1 MAYMKNGKTTVRHAR
16 GIVVGCAGAGKTTL
30 LYRLMGKSLDEI
42 KEIKSTRG
50 LHVYEHLFL
59 VKNED
64 LIASEDY
71 VLKKRLIRVPISALK
86 QNINVDLLHAF
97 NERKI
102 QISASLR
109 SAQNDTLAGNEFG
122 KNPSTL
128 HNLSLDND
136 ANYTQLTQDL
146 MKEVLDARENEISV
160 SIMDFA
166 GQFAYYACH
175 QIYMRS
181 EAFYVLVMDMSK
193 AFHDVIN
200 STTDQHQER
209 SIFNTWSYKDYLHF
223 WLDSIKSFGGTS
235 AQVFAVATHAEGKNE
250 KDCFWESL
258 WTLVS
263 ENDKTWLQKCI
274 GEKEFALGLIEMN
287 EQGTFSLQSLK
298 NAIVEVVSKYMDT
311 KIEVPSAWALLE
323 HLLKKTEKPIL
334 SVSDI
339 NRENE
344 KLPEE
349 YQLKSQEEILDF
361 LSFFHGHGLLL
372 FFKEDELSSHAILG
386 IQWFS
391 NAFSKLIADK
401 EHINRDCKRRYIKEW
416 NNFNATGNLPNSLVD
431 ALWKEEPTYAQYK
444 TELMS
449 YMERLRMLVRID
461 RTEDDISWYVP
472 CMNKKC
478 FTHDVFERKLEKSS
492 VLCFRFTSFAMFMYY
507 RLIAY
512 CMSFLKWGVPSDK
525 KGSQCLYH
533 TAAIF
538 ETLNHTVVVGISDND
553 IQVQVLRSNNL
564 HPEVSCEIGQAIEIT
579 LSQLTKT
586 FDEKKNFQ
594 KGYKCLNIFCSKG
607 DTTFIPENNVYEIKD
622 SVIQCNCPIGKR
634 HDIDVPWTLGF
645 WKKAKENDMELSQ
658 NLNANHVVES
668 TLSAKESKKRNW
680 EMFEKLTEI
689 SRDVL
694 QIYFDNNIPPQDLE
708 KVLTTYKDDMKKGP
722 YRFGEEQ
729 LRVLFPGDGSC
740 VTSSSFDIT
749 MMYKLLR
756 NYQGKD
762 LPGWGKKP
770 ETEDINEVNDV
781 ERIRWYRNKIY
792 HAVSETKVLEKDV
805 FEKYWLDLSQAIE
818 RLSKGEY
825 RAAIEEL
832 KLQI

>member
-1 MAYMKNGKTTVRHAR
+1 MAYMKKGKTTVRHAR
-16 GIVVGCAGAGKTTL
+16 GIVVGCGGAGKTTL

-50 LHVYEHLFL
+50 LHVYEHIFL
-59 VKNED
+59 VKNEG
-64 LIASEDY
+64 LIATKDDF
-71 VLKKRLIRVPISALK
+71 LKKRLIRVPISALK
-86 QNINVDLLHAF
+86 KNKQNVEAGLLHASEKF
-97 NERKI
+97 EN
-102 QISASLR
+102 SASLQHI
-109 SAQNDTLAGNEFG
+109 QNETLAGNEFDE
-122 KNPSTL
+122 NVLTL
-128 HNLSLDND
+128 QNLSLDKEEND
-136 ANYTQLTQDL
+136 ANDKRLTRDL
-146 MKEVLDARENEISV
+146 MKEILDARENETSV
-160 SIMDFA
+160 SIIDFA

-181 EAFYVLVMDMSK
+181 EAFYVLVLDMTK
-193 AFHDVIN
+193 AFHKVIN
-200 STTDQHQER
+200 SKTDKHQGR
-209 SIFNTWSYKDYLHF
+209 SIFTTWSYKDYLHF

-235 AQVFAVATHAEGKNE
+235 AQVFAVATHAEGKKE

-258 WTLVS
+258 WALVS

-274 GEKEFALGLIEMN
+274 GDKEFTLGLKKMN
-287 EQGTFSLQSLK
+287 EQGNLSLQSLK
-298 NAIVEVVSKYMDT
+298 NAIVEVVSKLMDT

-323 HLLKKTEKPIL
+323 HLLKNTEKPIL
-334 SVSDI
+334 SIGDI
-339 NRENE
+339 NKENK

-349 YQLKSQEEILDF
+349 YQLKNQEEIFDF

-372 FFKEDELSSHAILG
+372 FFKEDELRSHAILG

-416 NNFNATGNLPNSLVD
+416 NNFNVTGNLPNSLVD
-431 ALWKEEPTYAQYK
+431 ALWKEEPTYVQYK

-478 FTHDVFERKLEKSS
+478 FTHDVFEKKLEKSS
-492 VLCFRFTSFAMFMYY
+492 VLCFRFTSFAMFVYY

-512 CMSFLKWGVPSDK
+512 CMSFLKWDVPSDK

-538 ETLNHTVVVGISDND
+538 ETQNHTVVVGISDND

-564 HPEVSCEIGQAIEIT
+564 HPEVSCEIGRAIEIAFT
-579 LSQLTKT
+579 ELTKT
-586 FDEKKNFQ
+586 FDEKKTFL

-607 DTTFIPENNVYEIKD
+607 DTTFIPENNVHEIKD

-645 WKKAKENDMELSQ
+645 WKKAKEKDMDE
-658 NLNANHVVES
+658 NRVVES
-668 TLSAKESKKRNW
+668 IVSAQDSKRRYW
-680 EMFEKLTEI
+680 ENFEKLTEI

-694 QIYFDNNIPPQDLE
+694 QNYFDNKLPPQDL
-708 KVLTTYKDDMKKGP
+708 KQVLTTHKDDMKKGP
-722 YRFGEEQ
+722 YRFGEDQ
-729 LRVLFPGDGSC
+729 LRILFPGDGSLA
-740 VTSSSFDIT
+740 TSSSFDVTI
-749 MMYKLLR
+749 MYKLLR
-756 NYQGKD
+756 NYQGD
-762 LPGWGKKP
+762 DSPWWGKTP
-770 ETEDINEVNDV
+770 RTEDINDINDI
-781 ERIRWYRNKIY
+781 ERIRDYRNKMK

-805 FEKYWLDLSQAIE
+805 FEIYWLDLTQAVE
-818 RLSKGEY
+818 RLSMGKY
-825 RAAIEEL
+825 RAAIEQL
-832 KLQI
+832 KSQI